1 MSAKSRGAMK
11 NSKRQWPKRAIAR
24 FGLIVVVIYALIFLT
39 GSRQSTPKLGIDLQ
53 GGTRVTLA
61 PQGEEPTQ
69 DQLKQARNILE
80 QRVNGMGVS
89 GSEVVINGNTLVI
102 TVPGEDASQ
111 AQAVGQTSQLFFRP
125 VAKPSMP
132 DMEKLNKELED
143 MANRWVKYDVLSAD
157 EANKQMEQMTKA
169 IAQQEAQMT
178 GKEPKEQKAPKV
190 SAKPLEEPSN
200 SIEQTKRRDE
210 VTEMLLKDRQSEDPT
225 TQAAASALMTCQG
238 LSLIH
243 I

>member
-1 MSAKSRGAMK
+1 MSAKTRGAMK
-11 NSKRQWPKRAIAR
+11 NSKRQWPKRAIAL
-24 FGLIVVVIYALIFLT
+24 FVLIVVVIYALIFLT
-39 GSRQSTPKLGIDLQ
+39 GNRQGTPKLGIDLQ

-157 EANKQMEQMTKA
+157 EANKQMEQMTQA

-178 GKEPKEQKAPKV
+178 GKEPKKQKAPKV

-200 SIEQTKRRDE
+200 CLLYTSPSPRD
-210 VTEMLLKDRQSEDPT
+210 
-225 TQAAASALMTCQG
+225 
-238 LSLIH
+238 
-243 I
+243 